1 MKVVLIFVFGACLSL
16 QAQQKVN
23 KILSKGDKKL
33 AKLDTTGALDLYDKA
48 LSIDSACADAYAK
61 ISDVFISRG
70 NYKNAME
77 LLNAGIRITVDIP
90 KDKKTI
96 SHLYSI
102 RSFIYFT
109 SENFRNAIQDLDQA
123 IILNTDN
130 PNYFYMRAL
139 VKRMNGD
146 EKGCCRDLKK
156 AIALGLEAAT
166 VYRETY
172 CN

>member
-1 MKVVLIFVFGACLSL
+1 MRVVLIFVFGVCLSL

-33 AKLDTTGALDLYDKA
+33 AQLDTAKALNFYDKA

-70 NYKNAME
+70 NYENAME

-109 SENFRNAIQDLDQA
+109 AENFHNAIQDLDQA
-123 IILNTDN
+123 IILNTEN

-156 AIALGLEAAT
+156 AIALGLKAAT
-166 VYRETY
+166 VYSENY

>member
-1 MKVVLIFVFGACLSL
+1 MKIVLIFVFGVFFSL

-23 KILSKGDKKL
+23 KLLSKGDKKL
-33 AKLDTTGALDLYDKA
+33 AKLDTSGALNLYDKA
-48 LSIDSACADAYAK
+48 LSVDSACADAYAR

-109 SENFRNAIQDLDQA
+109 AEDFHHAIQDLDHA

-156 AIALGLEAAT
+156 AIALGSKAAA
-166 VYRETY
+166 VYSETY

>member
-1 MKVVLIFVFGACLSL
+1 MRIVLIFVFGVCLSL
-16 QAQQKVN
+16 QAQQKAN

-33 AKLDTTGALDLYDKA
+33 AQLDTARALDLYDKA

-109 SENFRNAIQDLDQA
+109 AENFHNAIQDLDQA
-123 IILNTDN
+123 IVLNTEN

-156 AIALGLEAAT
+156 AIALGLKAAT
-166 VYRETY
+166 VYSQTY

>member
-1 MKVVLIFVFGACLSL
+1 MKIVLIFVFGVCFSL

-23 KILSKGDKKL
+23 KILDKGDKKL
-33 AKLDTTGALDLYDKA
+33 AKLDTMAALSLYDRA
-48 LSIDSACADAYAK
+48 LNVDSACADAYAK

-77 LLNAGIRITVDIP
+77 LLNAGIRITADIP

-102 RSFIYFT
+102 RSFIHFT
-109 SENFRNAIQDLDQA
+109 EERFHRAIQDLDQA
-123 IILNTDN
+123 IVLNTEN

-146 EKGCCRDLKK
+146 EKGCCKDLKK
-156 AIALGLEAAT
+156 AIALGLKAAT
-166 VYRETY
+166 VYSQTY

>member
-1 MKVVLIFVFGACLSL
+1 VRVVLIFVFGVCLSL

-33 AKLDTTGALDLYDKA
+33 AQLDTTRALDLYDKA

-109 SENFRNAIQDLDQA
+109 AENFHNAIQDLDQA
-123 IILNTDN
+123 IILNTEN

-156 AIALGLEAAT
+156 AIALGLKAAT
-166 VYRETY
+166 VYSQTY

>member
-1 MKVVLIFVFGACLSL
+1 MKVVLIFIFGFSLSL

-33 AKLDTTGALDLYDKA
+33 AKSDTSGALSLYDKA

-109 SENFRNAIQDLDQA
+109 AENFHNAIQDLDQA
-123 IILNTDN
+123 IVLNTEN
-130 PNYFYMRAL
+130 PNYLYMRAL

-146 EKGCCRDLKK
+146 EKGCCKDLKK
-156 AIALGLEAAT
+156 AITLGLEAAK
-166 VYRETY
+166 VYSDTY

>member
-1 MKVVLIFVFGACLSL
+1 MKVVLIFVFGVCLSL

-33 AKLDTTGALDLYDKA
+33 AQLDTTGALDLYDKA

-109 SENFRNAIQDLDQA
+109 SENFHNAIQDLDQA

-156 AIALGLEAAT
+156 AIAMGLEAAT
-166 VYRETY
+166 VYSETY